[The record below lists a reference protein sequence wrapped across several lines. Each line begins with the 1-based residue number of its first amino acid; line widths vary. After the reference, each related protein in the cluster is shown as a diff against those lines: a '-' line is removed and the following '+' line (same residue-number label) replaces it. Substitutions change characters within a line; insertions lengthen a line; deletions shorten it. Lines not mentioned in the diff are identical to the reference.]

1 MFCGFYKILTKKNY
15 VSFGRVFCICF
26 AFCLGF
32 ISSVH
37 SEDIISYDIE
47 EKTKIYFEEIL
58 VDLYGPEEEIR
69 EFYTQRNFVPFW
81 IKNKGIIL
89 DLITSLKKAHKHGLP
104 SARYPIG
111 ELESI
116 HSQVD
121 PSQLAKLEL
130 LATEAFMLFARDIST
145 GILVPNIID
154 ENINIYPTRVD
165 ARQILANLGE
175 NLNVEKYF
183 NNMAPK
189 DESAASIP
197 PICKIIKYKIIGDK
211 TGNKEGTIISLI
223 AAFVSKSTSLP

>member
-1 MFCGFYKILTKKNY
+1 MFCVLYKILTKKKF
-15 VSFGRVFCICF
+15 VSFGRDFCIYF
-26 AFCLGF
+26 VFCLGF
-32 ISSVH
+32 INSVH
-37 SEDIISYDIE
+37 SEEIISYDIE

-58 VDLYGPEEEIR
+58 VDLYKPEEEIR

-81 IKNKGIIL
+81 LKNKGTIL

-130 LATEAFMLFARDIST
+130 LATEAFILFARDISS

-154 ENINIYPTRVD
+154 ENINIYPRRVD
-165 ARQILANLGE
+165 ARKILANLSDS
-175 NLNVEKYF
+175 LNVEKYV

-189 DESAASIP
+189 DRD
-197 PICKIIKYKIIGDK
+197 YQL
-211 TGNKEGTIISLI
+211 SLI
-223 AAFVSKSTSLP
+223 HI